1 MTAEAVRPRLRPTA
15 QSAPVTPVLTMRRYI
30 DQALCSSACCR

>member
-1 MTAEAVRPRLRPTA
+1 MAAVQYCAVKQP
-15 QSAPVTPVLTMRRYI
+15 APVIPVLTMRRYI

>member
-1 MTAEAVRPRLRPTA
+1 MTAAAARPRLRPTV
-15 QSAPVTPVLTMRRYI
+15 QSVPVTPVLTMRRYI